1 MCEGAGALLKQAV
14 ILAGGKG
21 TRLKEVT
28 GDLPKP
34 LAPVDGRPLLDR
46 QLELLALNGITDVC
60 LLCGYRADAIAEFC
74 GDGSRWGLNVACVVE
89 ERARG
94 TAGAVL
100 DALDHLQDRFFVL
113 YGDVVV
119 DVHLEAMARIHES
132 NVPDAT
138 ILVHP
143 NDHPADSDIV
153 EVDDAGRVLAIHGY
167 PHPPGKDLPNL
178 VNAGLYI
185 LEKSALERL
194 DELPDKPD
202 FGKHVFARMV
212 AQDMRLFGYRSPE
225 YIKDAG
231 TPERLEKTGADLR
244 SGRVAALSLRT
255 PSPAVFLDRDGVL
268 NEEVSYISDPDQVA
282 LIDGASEALKQLNR
296 SHYRSVIVTNQP
308 VVARGE
314 ASEEQLQRVHNRLD
328 TLLGAEGAYVDAL
341 YFCPHHPDK
350 GFEGERADLKF
361 ECDCR
366 KPARGMIDQ
375 AARDLN
381 IDIEGSWYI
390 GDMTTD
396 IELARRCGM
405 RSVLV
410 QTGFAGR
417 DGKYDAEPTHVAPSI
432 REAVAYILDQGAV
445 TDSKESQP

>member
-1 MCEGAGALLKQAV
+1 MLKQAV

-21 TRLKEVT
+21 TRLKAVT

-60 LLCGYRADAIAEFC
+60 LLCGYRAEAIRDFC
-74 GDGSRWGLNVACVVE
+74 GDGSKWGLNVEVVVE
-89 ERARG
+89 DRARG

-100 DALDHLQDRFFVL
+100 DAMDHLQDRFFVL

-119 DVHLEAMARIHES
+119 DVYLEEMARAHS
-132 NVPDAT
+132 DASPDAT
-138 ILVHP
+138 ILIHP
-143 NDHPADSDIV
+143 NDHPSDSDIV
-153 EVDDAGRVLAIHGY
+153 EVDENGSVLAIRGY
-167 PHPPGKDLPNL
+167 PHQPGRDLPNL

-185 LEKSALERL
+185 LEKAALTRL
-194 DELPDKPD
+194 DGLPEKPD

-212 AQDMRLFGYRSPE
+212 EQGMHLHGYRSPE

-255 PSPAVFLDRDGVL
+255 PSPAIFLDRDGVI
-268 NEEVSYISDPDQVA
+268 NEEVSYISDPEQVV
-282 LIDGASEALKQLNR
+282 LIEGSAEALRLLNR
-296 SHYRSVIVTNQP
+296 SHFRTVIITNQP

-314 ASEEQLQRVHNRLD
+314 ASEEDLQRVHNRLD
-328 TLLGAEGAYVDAL
+328 TLLGADGAYVDAL

-361 ECDCR
+361 VCDCR
-366 KPARGMIDQ
+366 KPERGMIDQ
-375 AARDLN
+375 AAEELN
-381 IDIEGSWYI
+381 IDIANSWYI

-410 QTGFAGR
+410 ETGFGGR
-417 DGKYDAEPTHVAPSI
+417 DAKFDVSPDHTAASL
-432 REAVAYILDQGAV
+432 REAVSYILQQANSGPAV
-445 TDSKESQP
+445 RDRSPS

>member
-1 MCEGAGALLKQAV
+1 MLKQAV
-14 ILAGGKG
+14 ILAGGMG
-21 TRLKEVT
+21 TRLKEIT

-34 LAPVDGRPLLDR
+34 LAPVDGRPLLER
-46 QLELLALNGITDVC
+46 QLELLALNGITDAC
-60 LLCGYRADAIAEFC
+60 LLCGYRADAIAEYC
-74 GDGSRWGLNVACVVE
+74 GDGSRWGLNIKCVVE

-100 DALDHLQDRFFVL
+100 DAMEYLQDRFFVL

-119 DVHLEAMARIHES
+119 DVYLEAMAREHEAMA
-132 NVPDAT
+132 PDAT
-138 ILVHP
+138 LLVHP

-153 EVDDAGRVLAIHGY
+153 EVDETGLVTAIHGY

-185 LEKSALERL
+185 LEKAALEKL
-194 DELPDKPD
+194 TGLPEKPD

-212 AQDMRLFGYRSPE
+212 EQGMQLFGYRSPE

-255 PSPAVFLDRDGVL
+255 PAPAVFLDRDGVL
-268 NEEVSYISDPDQVA
+268 NEEVSYISDPDQVV
-282 LIDGASEALKQLNR
+282 LIDGAAEALKQLNR
-296 SHYRSVIVTNQP
+296 SHFRSVIITNQP

-314 ASEEQLQRVHNRLD
+314 ATERQLQQVHNRLD
-328 TLLGAEGAYVDAL
+328 TLLGAQGAYVDAL

-350 GFEGERADLKF
+350 GFEGERPDLKF
-361 ECDCR
+361 ACDCR
-366 KPARGMIDQ
+366 KPERGMID
-375 AARDLN
+375 AAAADLN
-381 IDIEGSWYI
+381 IDIGASWYI

-396 IELARRCGM
+396 IELAKRCGM

-410 QTGFAGR
+410 ETGFGGR
-417 DGKYDAEPTHVAPSI
+417 DKKYDAQPTHIAPSI
-432 REAVAYILDQGAV
+432 HEAVAFILQHGA
-445 TDSKESQP
+445 SQ